1 MTEIRLVNMTRCL
14 KFERFKISL
23 FKRNFYRFYFQ
34 KMILKNIFNKKF
46 ATAFAFF
53 ERNLTSRSKTWAPV
67 AFSGIQPT
75 GVLHIGNYF
84 GAVKTW
90 LELQE
95 TIGKQIFISI
105 VDLHAMTEF
114 REPKEM
120 RSNILDMA
128 ASLIACGID
137 PKKCCLFQQ
146 SRIPQHSELAWI
158 LECFVTVPH
167 LQRLTQ
173 FKDKSAK
180 YKNGNASVGLLC
192 YPVLQA
198 ADILSKFFK

>member
-1 MTEIRLVNMTRCL
+1 M
-14 KFERFKISL
+14 L
-23 FKRNFYRFYFQ
+23 FKSLLNATFVRNF
-34 KMILKNIFNKKF
+34 
-46 ATAFAFF
+46 A
-53 ERNLTSRSKTWAPV
+53 SKSWPPV

-84 GAVKTW
+84 GAVKSW

-95 TIGKQIFISI
+95 SVGVKFFVSI

-114 REPKEM
+114 RESNEM

-128 ASLIACGID
+128 ASLLACGID
-137 PKKCCLFQQ
+137 PNKTCLFQQ

-158 LECFVTVPH
+158 LQCFVTVPH
-167 LQRLTQ
+167 LQRLTH

-180 YKNGNASVGLLC
+180 FKDGSA
-192 YPVLQA
+192 PVP
-198 ADILSKFFK
+198 

>member
-1 MTEIRLVNMTRCL
+1 MWP
-14 KFERFKISL
+14 S
-23 FKRNFYRFYFQ
+23 
-34 KMILKNIFNKKF
+34 
-46 ATAFAFF
+46 
-53 ERNLTSRSKTWAPV
+53 V

-95 TIGKQIFISI
+95 SVGKQLMISI
-105 VDLHAMTEF
+105 VDLHALTEF

-137 PKKCCLFQQ
+137 PQKTCLFQQ
-146 SRIPQHSELAWI
+146 SRIPEHSELAWI

-167 LQRLTQ
+167 LQRLTHY
-173 FKDKSAK
+173 KDKSSKFKDGSAP
-180 YKNGNASVGLLC
+180 VGLLC

-198 ADILSKFFK
+198 ADIL